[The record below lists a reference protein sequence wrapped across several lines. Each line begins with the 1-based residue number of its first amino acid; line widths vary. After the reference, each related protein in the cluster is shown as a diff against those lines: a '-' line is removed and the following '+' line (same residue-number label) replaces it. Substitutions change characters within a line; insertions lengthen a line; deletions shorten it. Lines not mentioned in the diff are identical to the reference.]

1 MTTFLKRRSLPSLSL
16 EWLRSPWCISLSVVL
31 GIYIGTSHKP
41 LAEAITPVGNLY
53 LGLLKM
59 CVLPILLSA
68 ISNSIGRLMQS
79 HDAKQYVQR
88 ILVVFPTAMV
98 AVSGLA
104 VVVASITGPGRNLST
119 ATLESLGGLVNQSSI
134 DLEVSLSGPLPVE
147 EAGPDVGS
155 FLVSMVPDN
164 IFSALSEGQT
174 LRVLIFAIVFGV
186 SLGLIKTAKTEAMF
200 DVLDS
205 IYQAFNQVIHWLT
218 YLLPIGLCSL
228 LATQL
233 SKIGLDVLFSMV
245 NFVVVAMALFAAVY
259 IVGTGV
265 ICWRSKQSLWTV
277 LRALKDPTIL
287 ALATTSSL
295 ACLPA
300 AIASLHEDLNFDR
313 QTTDLVTPLSI
324 TVCRFGSIIYFAAA
338 TMFVMQLYQKPLDF
352 GTLWV
357 ILVGSVLAGMAT
369 SGVTGILTL
378 TMLGLVLAPLKLP
391 LDAVLVLFVAID
403 PIINPFRTL
412 SIVHTGM
419 ATTSVIANLHTEHQ
433 PAVASASGFPT
444 EAV

>member
-1 MTTFLKRRSLPSLSL
+1 MTTFLKQRSFPTPSM
-16 EWLRSPWCISLSVVL
+16 EWLRSPWSILISVIV
-31 GIYIGTSHKP
+31 GVYVGTSLP
-41 LAEAITPVGNLY
+41 VVATAIAPIGNLY

-68 ISNSIGRLMQS
+68 ISNSLGRLMQS
-79 HDAKQYVQR
+79 QNAKHYIQR
-88 ILVVFPTAMV
+88 ILVVFPTAML
-98 AVSGLA
+98 AMSGLA
-104 VVVASITGPGRNLST
+104 AVIAAITGPGRNLST

-147 EAGPDVGS
+147 ESGVNIAS
-155 FLVSMVPDN
+155 FFVNMVPEN
-164 IFSALSEGQT
+164 IFLALSEGQT
-174 LRVLIFAIVFGV
+174 LKVLIFAIVFGV
-186 SLGLIKTAKTEAMF
+186 SLGLVKGSKTDSLF
-200 DVLDS
+200 DILDS
-205 IYQAFNQVIHWLT
+205 FYRAFNQVIHWLT

-233 SKIGLDVLFSMV
+233 SKIGLDVLLSMA
-245 NFVVVAMALFAAVY
+245 NFVVVMLAIFVAVY
-259 IVGTGV
+259 AIATGA
-265 ICWRSKQSLWTV
+265 ISWRAQRSPLVV

-300 AIASLHEDLNFDR
+300 AIASLHEDLHFDR

-324 TVCRFGSIIYFAAA
+324 TLCRFGSIIYFAAA
-338 TMFVMQLYQKPLDF
+338 TMFVVQLYQKPLN
-352 GTLWV
+352 LSM
-357 ILVGSVLAGMAT
+357 ILILIVGSVFAGMAT

-378 TMLGLVLAPLKLP
+378 TMLGLVLDPLKLP

-412 SIVHTGM
+412 SIVQTGM
-419 ATTSVIANLHTEHQ
+419 ATTAMIADLQ
-433 PAVASASGFPT
+433 PGTPPT
-444 EAV
+444 TSPVP

>member
-1 MTTFLKRRSLPSLSL
+1 MTTFPKKRSLPPLSL
-16 EWLRSPWCISLSVVL
+16 EWLRSPWCILVSVVL
-31 GIYIGTSHKP
+31 GIYIGTSYKP
-41 LAEAITPVGNLY
+41 LAEALTPIGNLY

-88 ILVVFPTAMV
+88 ILVVFPAAMV

-104 VVVASITGPGRNLST
+104 VAIAVITGPGRNLST

-147 EAGPDVGS
+147 EVGPNVAS

-186 SLGLIKTAKTEAMF
+186 SLGLIKTSKTEALF
-200 DVLDS
+200 DILDS

-218 YLLPIGLCSL
+218 YLLPLGLCSL

-245 NFVVVAMALFAAVY
+245 NFVVVAMALFVAVY
-259 IVGTGV
+259 IAGTGV
-265 ICWRSKQSLWTV
+265 ICWRSKQSVWKV

-300 AIASLHEDLNFDR
+300 AIASLHEDLHFDR

-352 GTLWV
+352 GTLLV
-357 ILVGSVLAGMAT
+357 IVVGSVLAGMAT

-378 TMLGLVLAPLKLP
+378 TMLGLVLDPLKLP

-419 ATTSVIANLHTEHQ
+419 ATTAVIANLHTEQ
-433 PAVASASGFPT
+433 PPVNSSSAVFPT

>member
-1 MTTFLKRRSLPSLSL
+1 M
-16 EWLRSPWCISLSVVL
+16 EWLRSPWSILVSVLL
-31 GIYIGTSHKP
+31 GIYIGTQLP
-41 LAEAITPVGNLY
+41 VVAEAIAPIGNLY

-88 ILVVFPTAMV
+88 ILVVFPTAML
-98 AVSGLA
+98 AVSAIAAA
-104 VVVASITGPGRNLST
+104 VAAFTGPGRNLST
-119 ATLESLGGLVNQSSI
+119 ATLESLGGLVNQSGI

-147 EAGPDVGS
+147 EAGTNITTFVMN
-155 FLVSMVPDN
+155 MVPEN
-164 IFSALSEGQT
+164 IFLALSEGQT
-174 LRVLIFAIVFGV
+174 LKVLIFAIVFGI
-186 SLGLIKTAKTEAMF
+186 SLGLIKGSKTESLF
-200 DVLDS
+200 DMLDS
-205 IYQAFNQVIHWLT
+205 IYQAFNQVISWLT
-218 YLLPIGLCSL
+218 YLLPFGLCSL

-233 SKIGLDVLFSMV
+233 AQIGLDVLFSMV
-245 NFVVVAMALFAAVY
+245 NFVVVTLAIFVAVY
-259 IVGTGV
+259 VVGVVV
-265 ICWRSKQSLWTV
+265 ISWRSKRSLLAV

-300 AIASLHEDLNFDR
+300 AIASLHEALNFDR

-324 TVCRFGSIIYFAAA
+324 TLCRFGSIIYFAAA
-338 TMFVMQLYQKPLDF
+338 AMFVVQLYQKPLDISM
-352 GTLWV
+352 LLIIV
-357 ILVGSVLAGMAT
+357 VGSVFAGMAT

-378 TMLGLVLAPLKLP
+378 TMLGLVLDPIKLP

-412 SIVHTGM
+412 SIVQTGM
-419 ATTSVIANLHTEHQ
+419 ATTAMIADQQTVTQAKYAARAQDQLTLDFQ
-433 PAVASASGFPT
+433 
-444 EAV
+444 